1 MKSLERMETN
11 MDRCFLTID
20 DAKKHP
26 DYQNYQNLFLK
37 NANKY
42 INIWEYSTDYVKCS
56 NNLKMNAGRE
66 STLLN
71 ISSDQSLFT
80 KITNDG
86 TEQQQCSLLLN
97 KGYVGIE

>member
-1 MKSLERMETN
+1 
-11 MDRCFLTID
+11 
-20 DAKKHP
+20 
-26 DYQNYQNLFLK
+26 
-37 NANKY
+37 
-42 INIWEYSTDYVKCS
+42 
-56 NNLKMNAGRE
+56 MNAGRE
-66 STLLN
+66 SALLD